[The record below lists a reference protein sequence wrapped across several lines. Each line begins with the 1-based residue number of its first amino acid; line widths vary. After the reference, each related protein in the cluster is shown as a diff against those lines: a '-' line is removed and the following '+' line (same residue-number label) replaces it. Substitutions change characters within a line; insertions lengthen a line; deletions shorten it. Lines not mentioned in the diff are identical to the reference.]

1 VHNFISLYLFI
12 MELSMVRQ
20 GNIYLG
26 NVEELR
32 VLEMEIKTR
41 LYNI

>member
-1 VHNFISLYLFI
+1 
-12 MELSMVRQ
+12 MVRQ